1 MPFLLFNTLI
11 KQFFFYLW
19 CLIKFSESMSQIKL
33 INIVGARPQIIKASA
48 ISRAIRNY
56 YSNQITEIIVHTGQH
71 YDKEM
76 SEVFF
81 DELEIHKPH
90 YNLGVGSAGHG
101 KQTSLMITGIE
112 EILVKEKP
120 DCVLLYGDTNSTLA
134 GALAAAKLH
143 FPVIHIEAGLR
154 SFNKTMP
161 EELNRIMSDHSS
173 TLLFAP
179 TNAAFKNLMNEGFKP
194 ENSPPYTISN
204 PKIYLT
210 GDIMYDNTLFF
221 AGLAEKKKKGFL
233 EKLSLKRDNYVLV
246 TIHRD
251 TNTDDIDRLREI
263 LIALKSLAEEN
274 DIVLVMPFHPRTIVS
289 LKNRLEKLYDELIHC
304 SYLKIIPPVS
314 FLEMILLEKS
324 CRMIVTD
331 SGGVQKESH
340 FFKKP
345 CIILRNET
353 EWIELVNNGTSKLVG
368 ADQVLIRHEFLSFM
382 NSHSVLEYPGFYG
395 DGKAAEFILSEIL
408 LMFEKEQHL

>member
-1 MPFLLFNTLI
+1 MP
-11 KQFFFYLW
+11 
-19 CLIKFSESMSQIKL
+19 QIKL

-48 ISRAIRNY
+48 ISRAIRKHF
-56 YSNQITEIIVHTGQH
+56 SEDFTEIIVHTGQH

-101 KQTSLMITGIE
+101 RQTSLMITGIE
-112 EILVKEKP
+112 EVLLKEKP

-134 GALAAAKLH
+134 GALAASKLH
-143 FPVIHIEAGLR
+143 YPVIHIEAGLR

-161 EELNRIMSDHSS
+161 EELNRIMSDHAS

-179 TNAAFKNLMNEGFKP
+179 TNAAFKNLMTEGFRP
-194 ENSPPYTISN
+194 ENSPPYTINN

-221 AGLAEKKKKGFL
+221 ADLAERKKATFL
-233 EKLSLKRDNYVLV
+233 EGMALVRNNYVLV

-251 TNTDDIDRLREI
+251 SNTDDIVRLKGI
-263 LIALKSLAEEN
+263 FLTLKALAEEK
-274 DIVLVMPFHPRTIVS
+274 DIILVMPLHPRTIVT
-289 LKNRLEKLYDELIHC
+289 LKARLKTLYDELKSCKHIK
-304 SYLKIIPPVS
+304 LIPPVS
-314 FLEMILLEKS
+314 FLEMILLEKN
-324 CRMIVTD
+324 CRMIITD

-345 CIILRNET
+345 CIVLRKET
-353 EWIELVNNGTSKLVG
+353 EWIELVNNGTAKLVG
-368 ADQVLIRHEFLSFM
+368 ADPERIRYEFINFM
-382 NSHSVLEYPGFYG
+382 DSRADLDYPGFYG
-395 DGKAAEFILSEIL
+395 DGKAAEFILNEIL
-408 LMFEKEQHL
+408 LLFKKV

>member
-1 MPFLLFNTLI
+1 MP
-11 KQFFFYLW
+11 
-19 CLIKFSESMSQIKL
+19 QIKL

-48 ISRAIRNY
+48 ISRAIRKHF
-56 YSNQITEIIVHTGQH
+56 SNDITEILVHTGQH

-81 DELEIHKPH
+81 DELEIHKPN

-101 KQTSLMITGIE
+101 RQTSMMITGIE
-112 EILVKEKP
+112 EVLLKEKP

-134 GALAAAKLH
+134 GALAASKLH
-143 FPVIHIEAGLR
+143 FPIIHVEAGLR

-179 TNAAFKNLMNEGFKP
+179 TNTAFKNLMAEGFKP
-194 ENSPPYTISN
+194 ENSPPYTIDN

-221 AGLAEKKKKGFL
+221 AGLAEKKKAAFL
-233 EKLSLKRDNYVLV
+233 EDMSLVKNKYILV

-251 TNTDDIDRLREI
+251 TNTDDIVRLKEI
-263 LIALKSLAEEN
+263 LVTLKTLAEEK
-274 DIVLVMPFHPRTIVS
+274 DIILMMPLHPRTIVS
-289 LKNRLEKLYDELIHC
+289 LKTRLKSLYDELNQCNHI
-304 SYLKIIPPVS
+304 KIIPPVS
-314 FLEMILLEKS
+314 FLEMILLEKY
-324 CRMIVTD
+324 CKMIITD

-345 CIILRNET
+345 CIVLRKET
-353 EWIELVNNGTSKLVG
+353 EWIELVNNGTAKLVG
-368 ADQVLIRHEFLSFM
+368 ADADRIRHEFISFM
-382 NSHSVLEYPGFYG
+382 DSHTNLHYPAFYG
-395 DGKAAEFILSEIL
+395 DGKTAEFILNEIL
-408 LMFEKEQHL
+408 LMFEKE

>member
-1 MPFLLFNTLI
+1 MP
-11 KQFFFYLW
+11 
-19 CLIKFSESMSQIKL
+19 QIKL
-33 INIVGARPQIIKASA
+33 LNLVGARPQIIKASA
-48 ISRAIRNY
+48 ISRAIRTSFSEN
-56 YSNQITEIIVHTGQH
+56 ITEILVHTGQH
-71 YDKEM
+71 YDKEL

-81 DELEIHKPH
+81 DELEIHSPD

-101 KQTSLMITGIE
+101 KQTSMMITGIE
-112 EILVKEKP
+112 EVLLKERP
-120 DCVLLYGDTNSTLA
+120 DCVVLYGDTNSTLA

-179 TNAAFKNLMNEGFKP
+179 TNAAFKNLMNEGFRP
-194 ENSPPYTISN
+194 ENSPPYTIDN

-221 AGLAEKKKKGFL
+221 AKLAEKKKSGFL
-233 EKLSLKRDNYVLV
+233 EQLSLERNNFILV

-251 TNTDDIDRLREI
+251 SNTDDIIRLNNI
-263 LIALKSLAEEN
+263 FTTLKTLAEERSAT
-274 DIVLVMPFHPRTIVS
+274 LVMPLHPRTIIS
-289 LKNRLEKLYDELIHC
+289 LKTNLPGLYKEIC
-304 SYLKIIPPVS
+304 RCGYIKIIPPVS
-314 FLEMILLEKS
+314 YLEMILLEKN

-340 FFKKP
+340 FFKRP
-345 CIILRNET
+345 CIVLRKET
-353 EWIELVNNGTSKLVG
+353 EWIELINNGTAVLVD
-368 ADQVLIRHEFLSFM
+368 ADPDHIRMEFLRLLD
-382 NSHSVLEYPGFYG
+382 SHSELEYPGFYG
-395 DGKAAEFILSEIL
+395 NGKAAEFILTEIL
-408 LMFEKEQHL
+408 LMLEK

>member
-1 MPFLLFNTLI
+1 MPD
-11 KQFFFYLW
+11 
-19 CLIKFSESMSQIKL
+19 IKL

-48 ISRAIRNY
+48 ISRAIHKHF
-56 YSNQITEIIVHTGQH
+56 SNKITEIIVHTGQH

-76 SEVFF
+76 SDVFF

-90 YNLGVGSAGHG
+90 YNLGVGSARHG
-101 KQTSLMITGIE
+101 RQTSLMITGIE
-112 EILVKEKP
+112 DILLKEKP

-134 GALAAAKLH
+134 GAVAASKLH

-154 SFNKTMP
+154 SFNKSMP

-179 TNAAFKNLMNEGFKP
+179 TNAAFKNLMSEGFRP

-221 AGLAEKKKKGFL
+221 AGLAEKKKDKFL
-233 EKLSLKRDNYVLV
+233 EELSLKRNNYVLV

-251 TNTDDIDRLREI
+251 TNTDDITVLNKI
-263 LIALKSLAEEN
+263 LVTLKSLAEEK
-274 DIVLVMPFHPRTIVS
+274 DILLVMPLHPRTIIS
-289 LKNRLEKLYDELIHC
+289 LKTRLKNLYEDLNNCAHI
-304 SYLKIIPPVS
+304 KIIPPVS
-314 FLEMILLEKS
+314 FLEMILLEKN
-324 CRMIVTD
+324 CRMIITD

-345 CIILRNET
+345 CMVLRKET
-353 EWIELVNNGTSKLVG
+353 EWIELVNNGSAKLVG
-368 ADQVLIRHEFLSFM
+368 SDADLIRKEFM
-382 NSHSVLEYPGFYG
+382 NFMDSHSGFEYPAFYG
-395 DGKAAEFILSEIL
+395 NGKTAEFILNEIL
-408 LMFEKEQHL
+408 LMFEKE

>member
-1 MPFLLFNTLI
+1 MP
-11 KQFFFYLW
+11 Y
-19 CLIKFSESMSQIKL
+19 IKL

-48 ISRAIRNY
+48 ISRAIRKH
-56 YSNQITEIIVHTGQH
+56 YSTKITEIIVHTGQH

-101 KQTSLMITGIE
+101 RQTSMMITGIE
-112 EILVKEKP
+112 EVLLKEKP

-134 GALAAAKLH
+134 GAIAASKLH

-154 SFNKTMP
+154 SFNKIMP

-179 TNAAFKNLMNEGFKP
+179 TNAAFKNLIGEGFRP
-194 ENSPPYTISN
+194 ENSPPYTINN

-221 AGLAEKKKKGFL
+221 SELAEKKKSGFL
-233 EKLSLKRDNYVLV
+233 EKMSLEKNNYVLV

-251 TNTDDIDRLREI
+251 NNTDDIVRLKEI
-263 LIALKSLAEEN
+263 LVTLKALAEEK
-274 DIVLVMPFHPRTIVS
+274 DIVLVMPLHPRTVVS
-289 LKNRLEKLYDELIHC
+289 LKTRLKDLYDDLHHC
-304 SYLKIIPPVS
+304 EHIKIIPPVS
-314 FLEMILLEKS
+314 YLEMILLEKH

-345 CIILRNET
+345 CIVLRKET
-353 EWIELVNNGTSKLVG
+353 EWIELVNNRTAKLVDG
-368 ADQVLIRHEFLSFM
+368 DPDRIRLEFLNFWD
-382 NSHSVLEYPGFYG
+382 SHANLEYPGFYG
-395 DGKAAEFILSEIL
+395 DGKTAEFILNEIL
-408 LMFEKEQHL
+408 LMCEKE

>member
-1 MPFLLFNTLI
+1 MP
-11 KQFFFYLW
+11 K
-19 CLIKFSESMSQIKL
+19 IKL

-48 ISRAIRNY
+48 ISRAIRVHF
-56 YSNQITEIIVHTGQH
+56 SNDISEIIVHTGQH

-81 DELEIHKPH
+81 DELEIQKPQ

-101 KQTSLMITGIE
+101 RQTSLMIAGIE
-112 EILVKEKP
+112 EILLKEKP

-154 SFNKTMP
+154 SFNKLMP
-161 EELNRIMSDHSS
+161 EELNRIVSDHSS

-179 TNAAFKNLMNEGFKP
+179 TNAALKNLMSEGFRP
-194 ENSPPYTISN
+194 ENAPPYTINN

-221 AGLAEKKKKGFL
+221 AELAEKKKAGFL
-233 EKLSLKRDNYVLV
+233 NESGLVKNNYVLA

-251 TNTDDIDRLREI
+251 TNTDDIERLKEI
-263 LIALKSLAEEN
+263 LLTLKELAEEK
-274 DIVLVMPFHPRTIVS
+274 DIVVIMPLHPRTVNT
-289 LKNRLEKLYDELIHC
+289 LKTRLKDFYDDLKHC
-304 SYLKIIPPVS
+304 SHVKIILPVS
-314 FLEMILLEKS
+314 FLEMTLLEKN
-324 CRMIVTD
+324 CRIIVTD

-345 CIILRNET
+345 CLVLREET
-353 EWIELVNNGTSKLVG
+353 EWIELVNNGTAKLVG
-368 ADQVLIRHEFLSFM
+368 AASARIRKEFLNFM
-382 NSHSVLEYPGFYG
+382 DSDTDFKYPGFYG

-408 LMFEKEQHL
+408 RLF